1 MFHNKPITHK
11 KNLGLDIVEEAR
23 KELISKICFM
33 PINQIYPHEQIL
45 VERSSSMLNYISSL
59 HPWTVLPSI
68 LICEKTFVIIDGHH
82 RYYVLK
88 NLGYKNVPVSYV
100 KYKSDKII
108 THDIQ
113 DKMLEKDKIVELGLK
128 NKLLKPKS
136 TMHHCMYDQHIFPVI
151 LLSDL
156 RAIKYE

>member
-1 MFHNKPITHK
+1 MDKKIPLTQFEERGINIVNK
-11 KNLGLDIVEEAR
+11 AR
-23 KELISKICFM
+23 KDLISKTSFF
-33 PINQIYPHEQIL
+33 PINEIYPHEQIL
-45 VERSSSMLNYISSL
+45 DERSSSMLSYISSL

-100 KYKSDKII
+100 KYESKKII
-108 THDIQ
+108 THDIEE
-113 DKMLEKDKIVELGLK
+113 KMLKKEEIIQFGLK
-128 NKLLKPKS
+128 NSLLKPKS
-136 TMHHCMYDQHIFPVI
+136 TMHHCIYDQHIFPVI

-156 RAIKYE
+156 RAIKYG

>member
-1 MFHNKPITHK
+1 MIQNKSITHK
-11 KNLGLDIVEEAR
+11 KNFGLDIVEKAR
-23 KELISKICFM
+23 KELISKTCFM
-33 PINQIYPHEQIL
+33 AIKQIHPHEQIL
-45 VERSSSMLNYISSL
+45 EDRSSSMLNYISSL

-88 NLGYKNVPVSYV
+88 NLGYENVPVSFV
-100 KYKSDKII
+100 KYKSKKII
-108 THDIQ
+108 THEIQ
-113 DKMLEKDKIVELGLK
+113 DKMLEKDKIIELGLK
-128 NKLLKPKS
+128 GKLLKPKS
-136 TMHHCMYDQHIFPVI
+136 TMHHCIYDQHIFPVI